1 MYDICRELCPY
12 CRISFL
18 PATTHLPKH
27 HTTRKHTSNSP
38 PIPSL
43 PPPPPPLP
51 PPPLLPQKLMFTG
64 KASDDD
70 SSKDEDVHVPDYE
83 ALAQDIQNW
92 ASRHVRTETMGVR
105 HFRKFFG
112 TSVLVMKK
120 VGIWLTGTPSP
131 PEKTT
136 GSICFGAS
144 IL

>member
-1 MYDICRELCPY
+1 MTYAGSCALIAA
-12 CRISFL
+12 FL
-18 PATTHLPKH
+18 LYLLPP
-27 HTTRKHTSNSP
+27 TYPNITQQENTPNSP
-38 PIPSL
+38 PTPSL
-43 PPPPPPLP
+43 PPPPPPPLP

-64 KASDDD
+64 KASDNN

-83 ALAQDIQNW
+83 ALAQDNQNW
-92 ASRHVRTETMGVR
+92 ASRHVRTATMGVR

-136 GSICFGAS
+136 RSGRPMWLSG
-144 IL
+144 